1 MNKKYYIVNDEII
14 KLLNLVHL
22 LISIIRDIILLGDI
36 MSIFDLFTETKP
48 KDEDDELKEEYIKN
62 SEQEEYN
69 FEEEDLEE
77 DDYYYEDDK

>member
-1 MNKKYYIVNDEII
+1 MI
-14 KLLNLVHL
+14 LLNEWLFNNKN
-22 LISIIRDIILLGDI
+22 DIILLGDI

-48 KDEDDELKEEYIKN
+48 KDEDDELKKEYIKN
-62 SEQEEYN
+62 GEQEEYN